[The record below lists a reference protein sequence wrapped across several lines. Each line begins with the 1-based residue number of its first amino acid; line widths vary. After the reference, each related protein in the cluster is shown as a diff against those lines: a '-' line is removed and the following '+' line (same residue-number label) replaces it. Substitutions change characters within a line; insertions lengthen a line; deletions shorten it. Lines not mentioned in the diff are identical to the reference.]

1 MTNDMTVLEWACIY
15 IENMALWAVKVVWE
29 ALTYFLTSKV
39 SRLVTSLHSS
49 CFSPGSVRHLE
60 WACGLSSLGQRCG
73 MPGCPYGNK
82 PVTLADLPCCS
93 WQPSIPGGVLESTLW
108 TMMISRAVMYWESS
122 SVFAGESCH
131 IANAIGA
138 RTMCAGKG
146 RNMVVNLAV

>member
-1 MTNDMTVLEWACIY
+1 MKLSISVMTNDVTVLEWTCIY
-15 IENMALWAVKVVWE
+15 IENMALWAVKVVLE

-39 SRLVTSLHSS
+39 NRLVTSLHSS
-49 CFSPGSVRHLE
+49 CFSPGSVETLRM
-60 WACGLSSLGQRCG
+60 ACGLSSLGQRCSE
-73 MPGCPYGNK
+73 

-122 SVFAGESCH
+122 SVFVGESCH
-131 IANAIGA
+131 TANAIGA

>member
-1 MTNDMTVLEWACIY
+1 MTWQFWNELVFILKTWHYELLKCLRGCWLIFSKAKWVGWLQVCTLHASHLSL
-15 IENMALWAVKVVWE
+15 LW
-29 ALTYFLTSKV
+29 
-39 SRLVTSLHSS
+39 
-49 CFSPGSVRHLE
+49 HLE

-73 MPGCPYGNK
+73 MPGCPYGSK
-82 PVTLADLPCCS
+82 PVTLANIPCYS

-131 IANAIGA
+131 TANAIGA